1 MTIPTQSNGIPA
13 PVVLGRQE
21 TLNALAASTTDE
33 SFDWRAWY
41 LEKRDAF
48 LAAARSWR
56 SIAHTAQIDGDDDV
70 VRMAHKNAVEN
81 ELWAKDAERKAKF
94 YAA

>member
-13 PVVLGRQE
+13 PVVQGRQE
-21 TLNALAASTTDE
+21 TFTALAASTADE

-56 SIAHTAQIDGDDDV
+56 SIAHTAQVDGADDV
-70 VRMAHKNAVEN
+70 VRMAHMNALEN
-81 ELWAKDAERKAKF
+81 ENWAKEAEQKARF